1 MADANVNT
9 VSMTEKQKVKE
20 ITDKL
25 EEGLKELF
33 ESEKYKNYLSTM
45 SKFHNYS
52 FNNTLLIALQRPDAS
67 LVAGYQAWQKN
78 FNRHVKRGEKGIRI
92 LAPAPY
98 KIKEERDKL
107 DPVTGEVMLDKDG
120 TPQTEEVEVKI
131 PAFRAV
137 SVFDVS
143 QTDGE
148 PLPELET
155 KELLSTVEGYED
167 FIKAVTYVAPA
178 PIGFEDIPGD
188 SKGYF
193 NIEENRIAVQE
204 GMSESQT
211 LKTMVHETAHSM
223 LHNKEVNREDI
234 LAPAKDRNTKEIE
247 AESIAFT
254 VCRHFGIDTSEYSFS
269 YIAGWSSGRDMKEL
283 KSSLDTIRRTASEL
297 ITGIEEQLR
306 ELQRDR
312 EIMQEQSQELILAV
326 SNTERSHFDIASV
339 KGMEGVEL
347 MNSLLAMKDADR
359 ENVEAYLESR
369 GAWVTHLGDDRSE
382 EVEEF
387 HVDYIYDT
395 DTHAITDIK
404 YAMEMDRKANEPIK
418 DSDVVL
424 KIMYRENDGYE
435 IDKITNMTREQTLD
449 LAHKLAALDEN
460 EWDGNIQD
468 FMEENGAEYV
478 PIIVKDGRNSGM
490 PEFFD
495 IAVDLKAEEVSLEK
509 ELSGMEYAS
518 SIIHRLEHGKGVFS
532 PDERNLIV
540 NYGYKLDDYEKTKEL
555 AEVLAYRIEN
565 EPANAALTVI
575 DAQAE
580 IDALPDGMIGLSEM
594 HEYGYTWEEML
605 PLTKETALELFDR
618 DLAVYQLHKDGSEA
632 LIEDKEQITGHDGI
646 FGIEKGDWE
655 NERELRS
662 IQEELAE
669 SSANKEA
676 QLLYGNTDKYGIY
689 QLKDNPELRYLHF
702 EGTESLKKMGIIK
715 DNYDAIKPENY
726 NLIYTGELAELAE
739 DYPML
744 QTQGDK
750 LEALYEKFNIDHPA
764 DYKGHSLSVSDIV
777 VLHENGK
784 NSAHFVDSFGF
795 TGLPDFMREL
805 EGVKEQEADKAE
817 KGLTNEEKQ
826 FLETDNAPLIAKKF
840 LAWDEIEDLGYRFFE
855 DGYIDKFKPS
865 EKALYGDGMVPE
877 PKIYDLARRMQ
888 GGEDIREELAKA
900 LIGGHERVIE
910 ADENDDVAVLF
921 GRDAVTVTFGNA
933 EKQISYEEMGTAFL
947 GLMESEYKDIEQ
959 ARAAEEQEEEIAESA
974 TSGHN
979 VQRLET
985 QQTAMEQSEPEQIQA
1000 GQAEAQKSYPAVYG
1014 HTLSYA
1020 MEHGEVDKYSDSRKL
1035 DRECREAIEGT
1046 IRQNFDGM
1054 HLKHDIVKPLAEQ
1067 YGSERMAFV
1076 LASTIQQESWDGRF
1090 SVDNKAW
1097 ASEFYIPENIVH
1109 GIDMNREL
1117 IVSSHPAVLDGFID
1131 MFRSEVLEK
1140 EKELSIGQEKMTS
1153 GHDVQKLE
1161 TEQTAMEQSEPE
1173 KPATPEFENMEDGD
1187 EIIDLG
1193 DETEQVLAEMKQSLE
1208 GRQDTSG
1215 HNVQKLETES
1225 KKEAETELAFQI
1237 ADRFI
1242 SIQETDGG
1250 YDYSIMGADY
1260 KEIDGGVYDN
1270 PDVSI
1275 REALNNIVEDLK
1287 ENPFD
1292 NGARGNISENDEL
1305 IPIDYDGLMEK
1316 VEAADHIEPQAQ
1328 GNVVENFKAKTNELF
1343 HEISE
1348 MNPAEI
1354 EETVKCH
1361 VQAQLDEHG
1370 IDAEIVDV
1378 AVVGS
1383 RCRGLEREGS
1393 DLDVAVELSTNE
1405 REDVLFDTFNGD
1417 GLHIGGVKVDINPI
1431 TAQRTG
1437 SLETYLPQVEDYLEG
1452 VREARE
1458 KEPVS
1463 IFNIRMNDEER
1474 WFKNTS
1480 GLDAEGLCK
1489 AYAECDKPFVEMG
1502 KYGERIEA
1510 ADHASIE
1517 QGDRLDFSLEFNEE
1531 TDQITIFDGE
1541 NFAYKGLRET
1551 LFPEQAEPEVTLTVA
1566 ECGEFHTMGEFYE
1579 NIPTVEEA
1587 IAIWKQIPPDR
1598 MNGIPAIGINIHTP
1612 GTEAFEDVGIDIL
1625 LGKRID
1631 LDILEY
1637 IPDIKDSPQAM
1648 EVIAEL
1654 VAKLPEMEI
1663 DGHMGEEF
1671 EAKVWEKRMPGLT
1684 PPEQLAVEL
1693 DRFTYDYDAALY
1705 HDNSQNM
1712 TENVSELADALKQRD
1727 THDIAL
1733 WLAEIAADGTEP
1745 EERKRAMELLEKLAE
1760 YKPLAKIEEME
1771 EQNYN
1776 MVDNVL
1782 NNGAGEKARKEE
1794 NKKGQE
1800 CPAARTSLKARLAEK
1815 KALVSGQGKD
1825 HEAQENIKN
1834 NQREM

>member
-9 VSMTEKQKVKE
+9 VSITEKQKVKE

-223 LHNKEVNREDI
+223 LHNKEVNKEDI

-395 DTHAITDIK
+395 DTHAITDVK

-424 KIMYRENDGYE
+424 KIMYGENDRYE
-435 IDKITNMTREQTLD
+435 IDKITNMTREQALD
-449 LAHKLAALDEN
+449 LAYKLAALDEN

-509 ELSGMEYAS
+509 DLSGIEYAA
-518 SIIHRLEHGKGVFS
+518 SIVHRLEHGKGVFS

-555 AEVLAYRIEN
+555 ADMLAYRIEN

-605 PLTKETALELFDR
+605 PLTKETALELFDS
-618 DLAVYQLHKDGSEA
+618 DLAVYQLHKDGSET
-632 LIEDKEQITGHDGI
+632 LIEDKEQITGHEGI
-646 FGIEKGDWE
+646 FGIEKSDWE

-662 IQEELAE
+662 MQAELAE
-669 SSANKEA
+669 SSANKET
-676 QLLYGNTDKYGIY
+676 QLLYGSSDKYGIY
-689 QLKDNPELRYLHF
+689 QLKDNPELRDFHF
-702 EGTESLKKMGIIK
+702 AGTAELLKRGILSDDFKEIQ
-715 DNYDAIKPENY
+715 PENY
-726 NLIYTGELAELAE
+726 NLVYAGELS
-739 DYPML
+739 DI
-744 QTQGDK
+744 QGQSQGEK
-750 LEALYEKFNIDHPA
+750 LNALFEKFNIDHPA

-777 VLHENGK
+777 VLHENGE
-784 NSAHFVDSFGF
+784 NSAHFIDSFGF
-795 TGLPDFMREL
+795 TELPDFVRGL

-826 FLETDNAPLIAKKF
+826 FLETDNAPLIAKNF

-855 DGYIDKFKPS
+855 DGYIDKFKPV
-865 EKALYGDGMVPE
+865 EKALFGDGLVSDDT
-877 PKIYDLARRMQ
+877 IHDIARRMQ

-910 ADENDDVAVLF
+910 ADENDGVAVLF

-947 GLMESEYKDIEQ
+947 GLMESEYKKIEQ
-959 ARAAEEQEEEIAESA
+959 ARAAEEQEEGIAESA

-979 VQRLET
+979 VQKL
-985 QQTAMEQSEPEQIQA
+985 EPEQT
-1000 GQAEAQKSYPAVYG
+1000 E
-1014 HTLSYA
+1014 
-1020 MEHGEVDKYSDSRKL
+1020 MEQ
-1035 DRECREAIEGT
+1035 T
-1046 IRQNFDGM
+1046 
-1054 HLKHDIVKPLAEQ
+1054 
-1067 YGSERMAFV
+1067 
-1076 LASTIQQESWDGRF
+1076 
-1090 SVDNKAW
+1090 
-1097 ASEFYIPENIVH
+1097 
-1109 GIDMNREL
+1109 
-1117 IVSSHPAVLDGFID
+1117 
-1131 MFRSEVLEK
+1131 
-1140 EKELSIGQEKMTS
+1140 
-1153 GHDVQKLE
+1153 E
-1161 TEQTAMEQSEPE
+1161 TEKTEPQKEQSEPE
-1173 KPATPEFENMEDGD
+1173 KSVETPEFEDTEDGD

-1193 DETEQVLAEMKQSLE
+1193 DEKDQVLAEMKQSLE
-1208 GRQDTSG
+1208 GFQDTSG
-1215 HNVQKLETES
+1215 HNVNPSAMQKDLKLETEPE
-1225 KKEAETELAFQI
+1225 KAAETELAFQI

-1250 YDYSIMGADY
+1250 YDYSIMNMDY
-1260 KEIDGGVYDN
+1260 KEIESGVYEKTGVDIQEIA
-1270 PDVSI
+1270 DDIVDDL
-1275 REALNNIVEDLK
+1275 RED
-1287 ENPFD
+1287 PFD
-1292 NGARGNISENDEL
+1292 NGVKGSIGDDEL

-1393 DLDVAVELSTNE
+1393 DLDVVVELSTNE
-1405 REDVLFDTFNGD
+1405 REDVLFDTFNED

-1502 KYGERIEA
+1502 KYGEWIKA

-1517 QGDRLDFSLEFNEE
+1517 QGDRLDFSIEFNEE

-1745 EERKRAMELLEKLAE
+1745 EERKRAVELLEKLAE

-1782 NNGAGEKARKEE
+1782 NNGAGEKAQKEE
-1794 NKKGQE
+1794 NRKAQDK
-1800 CPAARTSLKARLAEK
+1800 PAAKPSLKARLAEK
-1815 KALVSGQGKD
+1815 KAQVAGQGR
-1825 HEAQENIKN
+1825 EQEENIKN
-1834 NQREM
+1834 KQREM

>member
-9 VSMTEKQKVKE
+9 VSITEKQKVKE

-120 TPQTEEVEVKI
+120 MPQTEEVEVKI

-148 PLPELET
+148 PLPELEA

-167 FIKAVTYVAPA
+167 FIKAITYVAPA

-223 LHNKEVNREDI
+223 LHNKEINKEDI
-234 LAPAKDRNTKEIE
+234 LAPAKDRNTKEVE
-247 AESIAFT
+247 AEGVAFT
-254 VCRHFGIDTSEYSFS
+254 VCSHFGIDTSEYTFG

-306 ELQRDR
+306 EIQRDR
-312 EIMQEQSQELILAV
+312 EIMQEQSQEFILAV

-339 KGMEGVEL
+339 RGMEGAEL
-347 MNSLLAMKDADR
+347 LDSLLAMKDADR

-382 EVEEF
+382 KVEEF

-424 KIMYRENDGYE
+424 KIMYRENDRYE
-435 IDKITNMTREQTLD
+435 IDKITNMTREQALD

-594 HEYGYTWEEML
+594 HGYGYTWEEML

-1000 GQAEAQKSYPAVYG
+1000 GQAEAQKSYSAVYG

-1193 DETEQVLAEMKQSLE
+1193 DETEQVLAEIKQSLE

-1270 PDVSI
+1270 PNVSI
-1275 REALNNIVEDLK
+1275 REALNDILEDLK

-1292 NGARGNISENDEL
+1292 NGARGNISDKDEL

-1405 REDVLFDTFNGD
+1405 REDVLFDTFNED

-1502 KYGERIEA
+1502 KYGEWIKA

-1517 QGDRLDFSLEFNEE
+1517 QGDRLDFSIEFNEE

-1541 NFAYKGLRET
+1541 NFTYKGLRET

-1587 IAIWKQIPPDR
+1587 VAIWKQIPPDR
-1598 MNGIPAIGINIHTP
+1598 MNGIPAIGINIHAP
-1612 GTEAFEDVGIDIL
+1612 GTETFEDVGIDIL
-1625 LGKRID
+1625 SGKRID

-1637 IPDIKDSPQAM
+1637 IPDIKGSPQAM

-1684 PPEQLAVEL
+1684 PAEQLAVEL

-1794 NKKGQE
+1794 NRKAQDK
-1800 CPAARTSLKARLAEK
+1800 PAAKPSLKARLAEK
-1815 KALVSGQGKD
+1815 KAQVAGQGR
-1825 HEAQENIKN
+1825 EQEENIKN
-1834 NQREM
+1834 KQREM